1 MARQGPARPGALAAP
16 TAISRRWRL
25 ERRCVI
31 NSGMTTPSEADIY
44 GALTQIF
51 RDVFVREDLPLT
63 PELTGEDI
71 EGWDSFKQVEIILA
85 TEEHFRIRMK
95 AREIDALRN
104 VGDFARLVALKVA
117 EINRVGAAA
126 SIS

>member
-1 MARQGPARPGALAAP
+1 
-16 TAISRRWRL
+16 
-25 ERRCVI
+25 
-31 NSGMTTPSEADIY
+31 MTTPSEADIY

>member
-1 MARQGPARPGALAAP
+1 
-16 TAISRRWRL
+16 
-25 ERRCVI
+25 
-31 NSGMTTPSEADIY
+31 MTTLSEAEIF

-51 RDVFVREDLPLT
+51 RDVFMRADLPLT
-63 PELTGEDI
+63 PELTGKDI

-85 TEEHFRIRMK
+85 TEERFRVRMK

-117 EINRVGAAA
+117 GATTPVGAAN
-126 SIS
+126 IS